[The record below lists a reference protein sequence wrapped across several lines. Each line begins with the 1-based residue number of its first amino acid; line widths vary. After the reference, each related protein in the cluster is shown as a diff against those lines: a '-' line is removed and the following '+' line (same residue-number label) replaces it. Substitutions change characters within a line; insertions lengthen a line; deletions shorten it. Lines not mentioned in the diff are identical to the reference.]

1 MYIDKESEEN
11 ELRYKSVVEKGR
23 RVLEKYKR
31 SNKTNMISK
40 NFMQLEKSIED
51 MNINRLMAEASV

>member
-1 MYIDKESEEN
+1 MYIDKEAEEN
-11 ELRYKSVVEKGR
+11 ELRDKSVVEKGR

-51 MNINRLMAEASV
+51 ININKLMAEASV